1 MGANR
6 YSTSLPSGLPPLDR
20 VIHRI
25 EDSESPQPCGRRS
38 CASSPPKFQALPH
51 SPVFFSPS
59 PFPNIPTLRTSLVD
73 FPYGGIPNG
82 DDSMFTCSDQ
92 SCILGFKR
100 NLILQYNFEWDPYKA
115 KQNLRKHKV
124 SFERAAEVFLDPLAI
139 SIYDEQHSSDEN
151 RWITIGKEQTNL
163 VLVVIHTFDEKN
175 LDNCKIR
182 FDLRQKGNKEGD
194 QTIPG

>member
-1 MGANR
+1 M
-6 YSTSLPSGLPPLDR
+6 
-20 VIHRI
+20 
-25 EDSESPQPCGRRS
+25 
-38 CASSPPKFQALPH
+38 
-51 SPVFFSPS
+51 
-59 PFPNIPTLRTSLVD
+59 
-73 FPYGGIPNG
+73 
-82 DDSMFTCSDQ
+82 
-92 SCILGFKR
+92 
-100 NLILQYNFEWDPYKA
+100 QYNFEWDPYKA